1 MVVYYG
7 MSDKLPNVN
16 YSKIQG
22 DAYGI
27 SKPYSD
33 KTSELIDEEVN
44 AIIAQQYQRA
54 KDLLQEKAEGH
65 KALSD
70 LLLEAEVIYTE
81 DVERLLG
88 KRQWTSRADEI
99 KAANEERGNKLTE
112 PESSTDSDNNEEN
125 CSLASDAE
133 QL

>member
-1 MVVYYG
+1 M
-7 MSDKLPNVN
+7 
-16 YSKIQG
+16 
-22 DAYGI
+22 
-27 SKPYSD
+27 
-33 KTSELIDEEVN
+33 
-44 AIIAQQYQRA
+44 
-54 KDLLQEKAEGH
+54 QEKAEGH

-112 PESSTDSDNNEEN
+112 PEFSTDSDNNEEN

>member
-1 MVVYYG
+1 
-7 MSDKLPNVN
+7 MSDKLPNIN

-33 KTSELIDEEVN
+33 KTSEFKLTKKSI

-112 PESSTDSDNNEEN
+112 PESSTDSDNNEEK
-125 CSLASDAE
+125 LFFRI
-133 QL
+133 